1 MKCNIS
7 VYDLLI
13 EVRIISKN
21 KEVTS
26 MAKGSRYWADS
37 YIVLKNGRKYYLEQ
51 SVSDI
56 ERQLKSKKE
65 RISLKISKLLPYEET
80 IVIKKEDVD
89 YYGSL

>member
-1 MKCNIS
+1 
-7 VYDLLI
+7 
-13 EVRIISKN
+13 
-21 KEVTS
+21 

-37 YIVLKNGRKYYLEQ
+37 YVVLKNGRKYYLEQ

-65 RISLKISKLLPYEET
+65 RITLKISKLLPYEET